1 MDWVDLLLIGL
12 MLLAAVHGLR
22 LGALVQILTFGGF
35 WLGMLLG
42 TFIWVPL
49 LSFMHDHN
57 GPGRGDHGRRAPHGQ
72 LRSAS
77 PAG

>member
-1 MDWVDLLLIGL
+1 

-42 TFIWVPL
+42 TFVWVPL
-49 LSFMHDHN
+49 LSFMHDQTA
-57 GPGRGDHGRRAPHGQ
+57 RGVRHHGRRAPHGQ